1 MNGSSV
7 PDLISPIAKLSDLDV
22 NESELTSNDLESI
35 AIVYD
40 KIRNLFRSSMNIG
53 SDMQS
58 FEE

>member
-7 PDLISPIAKLSDLDV
+7 PDSISPIAKLSDLDV